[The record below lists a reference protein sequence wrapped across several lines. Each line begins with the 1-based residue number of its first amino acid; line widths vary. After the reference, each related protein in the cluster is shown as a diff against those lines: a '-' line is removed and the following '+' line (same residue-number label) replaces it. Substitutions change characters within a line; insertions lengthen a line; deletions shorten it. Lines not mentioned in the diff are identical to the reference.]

1 MRMDGS
7 YPPALRH
14 TGRAISWA
22 AKGLVKAGLPRSRVR
37 YGRRRMA
44 RHDAMAPFDE
54 GSFRLI
60 WFPLLL
66 AAHVILAVSLLAP
79 SLVLPFLLRGRPASG
94 EPSPLIRLLAGLQ
107 GTGSV
112 VIAIGLALTGAG
124 LVLGLG
130 TEILTRPW
138 LLVALA
144 VYAANL
150 LVAAFV
156 SRPSLRRLMRVREPE
171 SEGWRQQARRVRYM
185 AYAMAVATGL
195 IGFLM
200 STKPALW

>member
-1 MRMDGS
+1 MG
-7 YPPALRH
+7 
-14 TGRAISWA
+14 
-22 AKGLVKAGLPRSRVR
+22 
-37 YGRRRMA
+37 
-44 RHDAMAPFDE
+44 RHDATAPFDE
-54 GSFRLI
+54 GSFGLN
-60 WFPLLL
+60 WFALLL
-66 AAHVILAVSLLAP
+66 TAHVILAVSLLAP
-79 SLVLPFLLRGRPASG
+79 SLALPFLLRRQSAGG
-94 EPSPLIRLLAGLQ
+94 EPSTIVRLLATLQ

-112 VIAIGLALTGAG
+112 VIAIGLALTGVG
-124 LVLGLG
+124 LVLSLG

-150 LVAAFV
+150 LLAAFV
-156 SRPSLRRLMRVREPE
+156 SRPSLRRLMRVREPD

>member
-1 MRMDGS
+1 MN
-7 YPPALRH
+7 
-14 TGRAISWA
+14 
-22 AKGLVKAGLPRSRVR
+22 
-37 YGRRRMA
+37 
-44 RHDAMAPFDE
+44 
-54 GSFRLI
+54 

-66 AAHVILAVSLLAP
+66 IAHVILAISLLVP
-79 SLVLPFLLRGRPASG
+79 SLLLPFLLRGRSG
-94 EPSPLIRLLAGLQ
+94 AGQPGAAIRTLMTMH

-124 LVLGLG
+124 LVISLG
-130 TEILTRPW
+130 TEILTKPW

-150 LVAAFV
+150 LAAAV
-156 SRPSLRRLMRVREPE
+156 ISRPNLRRLMRLTDPD
-171 SEGWRQQARRVRYM
+171 SERWRAQARRVRYL
-185 AYAMAVATGL
+185 AYGMAVATGL

>member
-1 MRMDGS
+1 
-7 YPPALRH
+7 LN
-14 TGRAISWA
+14 
-22 AKGLVKAGLPRSRVR
+22 
-37 YGRRRMA
+37 
-44 RHDAMAPFDE
+44 
-54 GSFRLI
+54 

-66 AAHVILAVSLLAP
+66 IAHVALAVSLLAP
-79 SLVLPFLLRGRPASG
+79 SLVLPFLLRGRPEGG
-94 EPSPLIRLLAGLQ
+94 EPGRLTRSLASLQ
-107 GTGSV
+107 GTGSI
-112 VIAIGLALTGAG
+112 VIAIGLAVTGAG
-124 LVLGLG
+124 LVISLG

-150 LVAAFV
+150 LLAAFI
-156 SRPSLRRLMRVREPE
+156 SRPNLRRLMRVRDPDA
-171 SEGWRQQARRVRYM
+171 EGWRQQARRVRYL

>member
-1 MRMDGS
+1 
-7 YPPALRH
+7 LN
-14 TGRAISWA
+14 
-22 AKGLVKAGLPRSRVR
+22 
-37 YGRRRMA
+37 
-44 RHDAMAPFDE
+44 
-54 GSFRLI
+54 

-66 AAHVILAVSLLAP
+66 TAHVLLAVSLLAP
-79 SLVLPFLLRGRPASG
+79 SLILPFLLRRSPAGG
-94 EPSPLIRLLAGLQ
+94 EPSRLVRLLAGLQ
-107 GTGSV
+107 GTGSL
-112 VIAIGLALTGAG
+112 VIALGLALTGAG
-124 LVLGLG
+124 LVLSLG

-138 LLVALA
+138 LLAALG

-150 LVAAFV
+150 LVAAFI

-185 AYAMAVATGL
+185 AYAMAVATGV